1 MTIEQISNDNWVQ
14 THQGIAITSM
24 AGEITI
30 NSCVPNGTIDCMAG
44 MYVNLKSAKSRINI
58 TSNEQETE
66 APSTSGQIEI
76 VAGGALP
83 IVMISTVPED
93 DAVTGSSLTLT
104 GSSVEVTTG
113 IPGESAG
120 LQLSPQGASLSASA
134 ETLKSG
140 INITPYG
147 IVIQVGETTITITAN
162 GVMMTCGDSSF
173 NLTASS
179 IVESVTPASTRALSS
194 TGHTLVGAELNQI
207 ISAETRMVI
216 APSGVTT
223 TAATKGDDV
232 DATVE
237 LMAAGVS
244 ELIDAEKETTSSI
257 NTTI

>member
-104 GSSVEVTTG
+104 GSSVDVTTG

-147 IVIQVGETTITITAN
+147 IVIQVGKTTITITAT

-207 ISAETRMVI
+207 ISADTRMVI
-216 APSGVTT
+216 ATSGVTT
-223 TAATKGDDV
+223 TAPTIQEVVEG
-232 DATVE
+232 TVE
-237 LMAAGVS
+237 RTAVSLTAEFDAAN
-244 ELIDAEKETTSSI
+244 DTTSAI
-257 NTTI
+257 NMTE